1 MTKRT
6 KLLEFQHFN
15 KLSNEWWSESGKYKI
30 LHKIKPIR
38 IKYILNHITTKN
50 NKNLEILDLGCGGGL
65 VCEPLAKLGFNVTGI
80 DFIENNIKVAKLHA
94 SKNNLKINYYTQ
106 DIDSLSLKKKYDLI
120 ILFEILEHI
129 DNWDKT
135 LLKIKK
141 FLKKD
146 GLIILSTINRNIVS
160 KILAIEFAENI
171 LKWVP
176 KNTHDYN
183 KLITPQEL
191 EKALIKENFSIL
203 DFSGLVFNPFDR
215 EWRLSKDIK
224 LVNYFCTARL
234 N

>member
-6 KLLEFQHFN
+6 KLLEFKHFN
-15 KLSNEWWSESGKYKI
+15 KLSKEWWSESGKYKI
-30 LHKIKPIR
+30 LHKIRPIR
-38 IKYILNHITTKN
+38 IKYILNHISSKN
-50 NKNLEILDLGCGGGL
+50 YKNLEILDLGCGGGL
-65 VCEPLAKLGFNVTGI
+65 ICEPLAKLGCNVTGI
-80 DFIENNIKVAKLHA
+80 DFVENNIKVAKLHA
-94 SKNNLKINYYTQ
+94 SQNNLKINYYTQ
-106 DIDSLSLKKKYDLI
+106 DIDDLSLKKKYDLI
-120 ILFEILEHI
+120 ILFEVLEHI
-129 DNWDKT
+129 DSWDKI

-141 FLKKD
+141 FLKKG

-160 KILAIEFAENI
+160 KILAIKFAENI

-183 KLITPQEL
+183 KLITPEEL
-191 EKALIKENFSIL
+191 EKVLIKENFSIL
-203 DFSGLVFNPFDR
+203 DFSGLVFNPLDR

>member
-6 KLLEFQHFN
+6 KLLEFKHFN
-15 KLSNEWWSESGKYKI
+15 ELSNEWWSETGKYKI

-38 IKYILNHITTKN
+38 IKYILNHITSKSY
-50 NKNLEILDLGCGGGL
+50 KNLEILDLGCGGGL

-80 DFIENNIKVAKLHA
+80 DFVENNIKVAKLHA
-94 SKNNLKINYYTQ
+94 SQNNLNINYYTQ
-106 DIDSLSLKKKYDLI
+106 NIDNLSLKKKYDLI
-120 ILFEILEHI
+120 ILFEVLEHI
-129 DNWDKT
+129 NNWDKQ

-141 FLKKD
+141 FLKKG

-160 KILAIEFAENI
+160 KVLAIKFAENI